1 MMNDIVTPKR
11 DAHFFWTLF
20 KSTFLISAFTVGG
33 GFVIIPLLKGK
44 YVDEYHWIS
53 DKDTLDMV
61 AIAQSMP
68 GVIAVNSAV
77 ILGYRMAGVLG
88 TLVALVATVLPCL
101 ITLSIISYCYDF
113 FIQNLYIK
121 MILRGMQCGATASS
135 SMSASTFSSS
145 RERRSSS
152 CRLPSSWR
160 HSLPTYA
167 LMSISWHSSSS
178 TASSASLSCATRS
191 TTKGGT
197 YHDISVTFLG
207 IL

>member
-101 ITLSIISYCYDF
+101 ITLSIISYC
-113 FIQNLYIK
+113 
-121 MILRGMQCGATASS
+121 
-135 SMSASTFSSS
+135 
-145 RERRSSS
+145 
-152 CRLPSSWR
+152 
-160 HSLPTYA
+160 
-167 LMSISWHSSSS
+167 
-178 TASSASLSCATRS
+178 
-191 TTKGGT
+191 
-197 YHDISVTFLG
+197 
-207 IL
+207 

>member
-113 FIQNLYIK
+113 FIQNLHIK
-121 MILRGMQCGATASS
+121 MILRGMQCGATALIVNVGIDLLIKQGKKKLLLPI
-135 SMSASTFSSS
+135 AIIVATFIAN
-145 RERRSSS
+145 
-152 CRLPSSWR
+152 LFFDVNIM
-160 HSLPTYA
+160 A
-167 LMSISWHSSSS
+167 LIVI
-178 TASSASLSCATRS
+178 
-191 TTKGGT
+191 
-197 YHDISVTFLG
+197 DG
-207 IL
+207 IIGFAFMRDKKYD